1 MFVKRLTPEEFKAEY
16 RRRGWSGK
24 PSETMSKRFLIGL
37 VLVALGGCQTSPPI
51 KVLDRDQQFLTD
63 SARIN
68 AFTDRHPW
76 SAEEVSGDIGDAVAK
91 IEYLEHMG
99 PGYLQQRD
107 DEYTKQMHVDQQERI
122 ADQNA
127 EQKRVAQYEQ
137 RVASNVHK
145 QPMGSFGE
153 AYYRLYAANQFAG
166 RSMKA
171 PITQSGLL
179 DGIFNLDLAFRVRRC
194 NDNACFA
201 VAETGIGK
209 NSERITVSFIRPVP
223 LVAGD
228 VVRPSYI
235 EILGEDAQGTL
246 VARVLA
252 PTLNYVR

>member
-1 MFVKRLTPEEFKAEY
+1 
-16 RRRGWSGK
+16 
-24 PSETMSKRFLIGL
+24 MSKRILIGL
-37 VLVALGGCQTSPPI
+37 VLVALGACQASPPI
-51 KVLDRDQQFLTD
+51 KVLDSERQFLKD

-76 SAEEVSGDIGDAVAK
+76 SAEEVSGDMGDAVAK

-99 PGYLQQRD
+99 PGYLKQRD
-107 DEYTKQMHVDQQERI
+107 DEYTKQEYVDQQERT

-127 EQKRVAQYEQ
+127 ERKRVAQYEQ
-137 RVASNVHK
+137 RVASKVHK
-145 QPMGSFGE
+145 RPMGSFGE

-171 PITQSGLL
+171 PILQSGLL

-201 VAETGIGK
+201 VAETGIEK

-228 VVRPSYI
+228 VVRSSYI
-235 EILGEDAQGTL
+235 EVLGEDAQGTL

>member
-1 MFVKRLTPEEFKAEY
+1 M
-16 RRRGWSGK
+16 
-24 PSETMSKRFLIGL
+24 MSKRILIGL
-37 VLVALGGCQTSPPI
+37 VLVALGACQTSPPI
-51 KVLDRDQQFLTD
+51 KVPDRERQFLKD

-68 AFTDRHPW
+68 AFVDRHPW

-107 DEYTKQMHVDQQERI
+107 DEYTKQMHVDQQKRT
-122 ADQNA
+122 AVQNS

-137 RVASNVHK
+137 RVARSVHK
-145 QPMGSFGE
+145 RPMGSFGE
-153 AYYRLYAANQFAG
+153 AYYRLYAANQFTG

-171 PITQSGLL
+171 PIMQSGML

-194 NDNACFA
+194 NENACFA
-201 VAETGIGK
+201 VSETGIGK

-223 LVAGD
+223 LLAGD

-235 EILGEDAQGTL
+235 EILGEDAQGIL
-246 VARVLA
+246 VAKVLA